1 MHGIVHR
8 FYYRDVFREAIH
20 TIHFDFRYESAA
32 GPSCVGVARI

>member
-20 TIHFDFRYESAA
+20 VIHFDFRYESAA
-32 GPSCVGVARI
+32 GSPCVGVARI